1 MPKQIVQASEVPT
14 DSDLEEEMVEVRG
27 SRPPTT
33 VKGVA
38 GGVKR
43 PLSEAK
49 LKALELARVKA
60 AQKAKQRSAVT
71 KSAKEAERA
80 KKMADKV
87 NAFAL
92 QQKARAIESGLMYE
106 APPATVEPA
115 AVVSSGSQLDDIKSE
130 LRALREL
137 MSKPA
142 VPPAPVVEQ
151 PNRGKKKPARAKQL
165 PPVTTMQ
172 PTRIDALKAM
182 LGR

>member
-14 DSDLEEEMVEVRG
+14 DSDEEEEMVEV
-27 SRPPTT
+27 RPPTT

-92 QQKARAIESGLMYE
+92 QQKARAVEAGLLRDDT
-106 APPATVEPA
+106 PVK
-115 AVVSSGSQLDDIKSE
+115 SSTQTE
-130 LRALREL
+130 T
-137 MSKPA
+137 
-142 VPPAPVVEQ
+142 
-151 PNRGKKKPARAKQL
+151 L
-165 PPVTTMQ
+165 PC
-172 PTRIDALKAM
+172 A
-182 LGR
+182 